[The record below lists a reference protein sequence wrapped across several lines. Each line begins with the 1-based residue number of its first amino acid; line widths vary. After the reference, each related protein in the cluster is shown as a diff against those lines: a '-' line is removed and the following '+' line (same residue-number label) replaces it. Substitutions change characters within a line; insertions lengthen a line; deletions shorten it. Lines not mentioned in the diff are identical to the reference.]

1 MKLDDGTVLKG
12 VVRLENIEGAE
23 FGDKGYLLAECC
35 AWVKDIFPIPITHKI
50 LCKNEWNANAIEYDY
65 SIKDKLYFRAFTDYK
80 TGGVVLEVYTNI
92 APSDGGVGMGNDK
105 LLRTDFVRLRNML
118 AIFKR
123 RYAKTNY
130 EADSIQEVIEAVDR
144 RLGY

>member
-1 MKLDDGTVLKG
+1 
-12 VVRLENIEGAE
+12 
-23 FGDKGYLLAECC
+23 
-35 AWVKDIFPIPITHKI
+35 
-50 LCKNEWNANAIEYDY
+50 
-65 SIKDKLYFRAFTDYK
+65 
-80 TGGVVLEVYTNI
+80 
-92 APSDGGVGMGNDK
+92 MGNDK

-130 EADSIQEVIEAVDR
+130 EADSIQEEIEAVDR